1 MSARDDILAA
11 VRAARH
17 AIQPVAYAPDF
28 ARHAGLPHP
37 DMVARFASRL
47 ADYHVTV
54 LRAHTAASIP
64 DLVAGQ
70 IAARRLTAVVVPG
83 DIPAAWL
90 PLGIPI
96 HSEAGLTHEDL
107 NRASGAITGCRLA
120 ISETGTIVLDGG
132 RGQGTRAL
140 TLLPDYQCCIVF
152 ESQLVG
158 TVPEAIEAIRPAVL
172 AGAAI
177 TFFSGPS
184 ATADIELDRVE
195 GVHGPRTLDVILVA
209 GNT

>member
-1 MSARDDILAA
+1 MID
-11 VRAARH
+11 
-17 AIQPVAYAPDF
+17 
-28 ARHAGLPHP
+28 
-37 DMVARFASRL
+37 RFASRL

-54 LRAHTAASIP
+54 LRAWSPGLIP

-70 IAARRLTAVVVPG
+70 IAARRLTSVVVPN

-96 HSEAGLTHEDL
+96 QGEAGLSHEDL
-107 NRASGAITGCRLA
+107 NRAGGAITGCLLA
-120 ISETGTIVLDGG
+120 IAETGTVVLNGG

-140 TLLPDYQCCIVF
+140 TLLPDYHCCIVF
-152 ESQLVG
+152 ESQVVG
-158 TVPEAIEAIRPAVL
+158 SVPEAIEAIRPSVL
-172 AGAAI
+172 AGAPI

-209 GNT
+209 GNKP